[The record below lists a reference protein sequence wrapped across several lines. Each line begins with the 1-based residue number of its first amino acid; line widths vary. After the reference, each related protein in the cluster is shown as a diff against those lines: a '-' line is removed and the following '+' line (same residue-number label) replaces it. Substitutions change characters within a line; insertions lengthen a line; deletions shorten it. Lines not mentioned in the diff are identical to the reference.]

1 MDDKLAI
8 NIMIAER
15 RYPMTID
22 RGDEEKIRKAAKIL
36 NERVLQYRKAYT
48 GKDNHDFLAMTAL
61 QFVIKMLE
69 LSENQDVDPF
79 IRQIE
84 QINSEVEKYLGNI

>member
-15 RYPMTID
+15 RYPMTIN
-22 RGDEEKIRKAAKIL
+22 RGDEEKIRKAHGQKI
-36 NERVLQYRKAYT
+36 EQVLQYRKAYK

-61 QFVIKMLE
+61 QFVLKMIE

-84 QINSEVEKYLGNI
+84 QINAEVEKYLENI